1 MDIEV
6 REAAPN
12 EAGFVS
18 EVLTEAALWLRERKA
33 PLWSPEELTPASV
46 APEVRLGLFFL
57 AWWKTTPVGVMR
69 LTSADPLCWPDAER
83 GEALYLH
90 SFAVRRVASGG
101 RASSA
106 LVRAAAHRAVAR
118 GARYLR
124 LDCEAARP
132 RLRRVYERFGFRHHS
147 QRVVGPF
154 VVSRY
159 ELLCARRVGLVSCTH
174 AAGSSCSGR

>member
-6 REAAPN
+6 REAAPD
-12 EAGFVS
+12 ETGFVS
-18 EVLTEAALWLRERKA
+18 EILTEAALWLRERRV
-33 PLWSPEELTPASV
+33 PLCSPEELTPASV

-69 LTSADPLCWPDAER
+69 LTSSDPLCWPDAAR

-90 SFAVRRVASGG
+90 SFAVRRAASGG

-106 LVRAAAHRAVAR
+106 LVRSAAHRAAAR

-124 LDCEAARP
+124 LDCEPSRP

-159 ELLCARRVGLVSCTH
+159 ELPCTPG
-174 AAGSSCSGR
+174 A